1 MNARGQRGRIAPR
14 SAEGA
19 FLLLEVLLALFI
31 LTISVFVLIQGLSL
45 CVAQVRSV
53 QSYSTSA
60 MLLANQSF
68 VFRTER
74 ATDLLNQEGAF
85 DAYPGYTW
93 SRTLEQ
99 TDTEGL
105 WKQVITVSWH
115 ERNQLANDSVVE
127 YRYLPDKTR

>member
-1 MNARGQRGRIAPR
+1 MKACSQRGCRAPK
-14 SAEGA
+14 SGEGS

-31 LTISVFVLIQGLSL
+31 LTISAFVLIQRLSL
-45 CVAQVRSV
+45 CVAAVRSV

-85 DAYPGYTW
+85 DDYPGYTW